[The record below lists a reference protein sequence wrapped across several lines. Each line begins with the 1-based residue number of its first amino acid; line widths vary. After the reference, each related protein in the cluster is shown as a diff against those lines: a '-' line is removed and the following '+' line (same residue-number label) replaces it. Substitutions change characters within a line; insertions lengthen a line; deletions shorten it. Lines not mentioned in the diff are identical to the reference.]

1 MSTIPQKIRIISPS
15 GVVNI
20 DYLDGAAN
28 LLRSW
33 GWEVSE
39 GDFARASFGRY
50 AGTNE
55 ERIQDLQE
63 AISDEGLQ
71 AVLCSRGGYG
81 LVQIIDEIDFT
92 SLLKHPKLFIGFSD
106 ITVLHAA
113 LSKLNIPSV
122 HAVMAKQLTEF
133 DAEDDSLLQLKAILK
148 GQFPQYQIETD
159 ALNIY
164 GQAGGK
170 LVGGNLAVLMGL
182 MNTPFEP
189 DFQDSILFIEE
200 IAEEA
205 YRIDRM
211 MQQLRLSGVLNKIS
225 GLVLGH
231 FTDCPE
237 DEEMHLS
244 IKENI
249 IAIASEYQIPVCAN
263 FPAGHDHPNLPLIM
277 NKEVSLLVNEK
288 GTELDFS

>member
-164 GQAGGK
+164 GQAGAGIAYHYS
-170 LVGGNLAVLMGL
+170 GG
-182 MNTPFEP
+182 
-189 DFQDSILFIEE
+189 
-200 IAEEA
+200 
-205 YRIDRM
+205 
-211 MQQLRLSGVLNKIS
+211 SGGDK
-225 GLVLGH
+225 
-231 FTDCPE
+231 
-237 DEEMHLS
+237 
-244 IKENI
+244 
-249 IAIASEYQIPVCAN
+249 A
-263 FPAGHDHPNLPLIM
+263 
-277 NKEVSLLVNEK
+277 
-288 GTELDFS
+288 

>member
-15 GVVNI
+15 GSCI

-33 GWEVSE
+33 GWEVSK
-39 GDFARASFGRY
+39 G
-50 AGTNE
+50 
-55 ERIQDLQE
+55 ILQE
-63 AISDEGLQ
+63 Q
-71 AVLCSRGGYG
+71 VLVAMPELTGRGYKVCRRYLMRVCKQFSVPVGYG

-182 MNTPFEP
+182 MNTPFELI
-189 DFQDSILFIEE
+189 FRIVFLFIEE

-249 IAIASEYQIPVCAN
+249 IAIPSEYQIPICAN
-263 FPAGHDHPNLPLIM
+263 FPAGHEHPNLPLIM